1 MSSIGAIGGSSAV
14 QAALVRSADTDTEKA
29 ALLLKKSV
37 QGDKDLVNTLLPPAS
52 AGGDSGLLDI
62 KA

>member
-1 MSSIGAIGGSSAV
+1 MSIGAIGGSSAV

-29 ALLLKKSV
+29 AVLLKKSM
-37 QGDKDLVNTLLPPAS
+37 QGEEDLVNTLLSPTS
-52 AGGDSGLLDI
+52 GGSGRLDI